1 MASQAEILVVAHDPD
16 TLDQLRTH
24 LELGDFNV
32 RTTVDGLQ
40 GLAAVMM
47 RAPDLIVADVKAP
60 KMDGLG
66 LLRSIRG
73 NERTRS
79 IPFVM
84 LVGMNETPEGRQ
96 ARSSGA
102 NVVLTKPVL
111 RDSLLHAIRECL
123 RNRPAQTLATTFSGQ
138 TLSNATMKFRTGPQ
152 QVLADVAPRIEQHTL
167 PANFAQ
173 FIDREPTTMIG
184 DSILDP
190 DAELAASQTIS
201 KRNTLGTVLFSDI
214 RNFSTMSEQLE
225 SEEVVELLNAYFAR
239 SCEPIQRQHGWVV
252 KFLGDGLVALFES
265 PPGHMQDHAE
275 RAVKAGL
282 LMVLAAARFKSW
294 IAERYPHRNL
304 PEFSIGVGI
313 HTGEV
318 TVCKMGG
325 SEAVETTMI
334 GDNVNIAARLEE
346 KTKEVGWSVIASQ
359 AAFEAAGARIL
370 FGQRSELMVKGRI
383 APVGI
388 VEVVG
393 LQPKMSASE
402 QEKRFYDA
410 VTSAVATNSR
420 TLRANHAAKHA
431 QAVAS
436 GGAPNGGPRIP
447 GFRLI
452 RKLGEG
458 GMSLVWL
465 AQRDGPP
472 GKEGN
477 VPEVVLKLLP
487 IHDEHGGEALQRFIQ
502 EYALISQIDHPNVAK
517 IYEQGFG
524 ETHAFIA
531 MEYFPG
537 GDLRSLTRTGLK
549 PDVAQAVL
557 IQIAGALAAIHARGI
572 IHRDMKPDNVML
584 RNDGSLA
591 LADFGIA
598 KHLEMNMTRTKHG
611 EVFGTPYYLSPEQAL
626 GAPVDRRSDIYS
638 LGVMLYEMLAGKK
651 PYYAD
656 NAQALLYQ
664 HVHAPVPTLPAH
676 NARFQSLVSKMM
688 AKRPQDRFASA
699 DEIIEA
705 VLKL

>member
-1 MASQAEILVVAHDPD
+1 
-16 TLDQLRTH
+16 
-24 LELGDFNV
+24 
-32 RTTVDGLQ
+32 
-40 GLAAVMM
+40 
-47 RAPDLIVADVKAP
+47 
-60 KMDGLG
+60 
-66 LLRSIRG
+66 
-73 NERTRS
+73 
-79 IPFVM
+79 
-84 LVGMNETPEGRQ
+84 
-96 ARSSGA
+96 
-102 NVVLTKPVL
+102 
-111 RDSLLHAIRECL
+111 
-123 RNRPAQTLATTFSGQ
+123 
-138 TLSNATMKFRTGPQ
+138 
-152 QVLADVAPRIEQHTL
+152 
-167 PANFAQ
+167 
-173 FIDREPTTMIG
+173 
-184 DSILDP
+184 
-190 DAELAASQTIS
+190 
-201 KRNTLGTVLFSDI
+201 
-214 RNFSTMSEQLE
+214 
-225 SEEVVELLNAYFAR
+225 
-239 SCEPIQRQHGWVV
+239 
-252 KFLGDGLVALFES
+252 
-265 PPGHMQDHAE
+265 
-275 RAVKAGL
+275 
-282 LMVLAAARFKSW
+282 
-294 IAERYPHRNL
+294 
-304 PEFSIGVGI
+304 VGI